1 MTTKPLLSLPNTS
14 SSSQICKDEQ
24 KCYWIGAGMII
35 LFGSTLKVYFF
46 QLPKLKNVVGGGGV
60 EVEKWLRVP
69 GDKKAQNRLYVA
81 PHAVS
86 HSMPQRPQNVIKKK
100 QRRNA
105 GY

>member
-1 MTTKPLLSLPNTS
+1 ML
-14 SSSQICKDEQ
+14 
-24 KCYWIGAGMII
+24 W
-35 LFGSTLKVYFF
+35 
-46 QLPKLKNVVGGGGV
+46 GGGGV

>member
-1 MTTKPLLSLPNTS
+1 M
-14 SSSQICKDEQ
+14 
-24 KCYWIGAGMII
+24 
-35 LFGSTLKVYFF
+35 LFEG
-46 QLPKLKNVVGGGGV
+46 GGGGV
-60 EVEKWLRVP
+60 GSKWRSSSRVT

-105 GY
+105 GYWNFEYMYSIKQ